1 MRGKTLKNAIIV
13 MMLITASPELKKM
26 FCCQFQSFFRPKV
39 LAQIEIEFL
48 AWSRWKMEPA
58 MKKSLSSRF
67 LAPFLAASKG
77 DSFRELKEVQILFFW
92 KYEKAF
98 SPCDRSQ
105 EKGLW
110 FLFSGAL
117 FHPTSGFFVESASF
131 LQFAINFQFQ
141 LLRIWSYVAFKKYNS
156 FLLWH

>member
-1 MRGKTLKNAIIV
+1 

-26 FCCQFQSFFRPKV
+26 FYCQFQSFFRPKV

-58 MKKSLSSRF
+58 MKK
-67 LAPFLAASKG
+67 AWAAGFWLLFGGFKRWLFFG
-77 DSFRELKEVQILFFW
+77 NYKKFKDFFW

-131 LQFAINFQFQ
+131 LQFAINFQLQ
-141 LLRIWSYVAFKKYNS
+141 LLRIWSYVAFKNTTLSCFGTRRLIKASAQIFYG
-156 FLLWH
+156 

>member
-1 MRGKTLKNAIIV
+1 
-13 MMLITASPELKKM
+13 MMLVSFRSCPILRTLTIIQITFSLCVGKHWKTRSSITASPELKKM

-98 SPCDRSQ
+98 YELAIEVEKRPFNSYLAERYFTRLQVSLLSQHLFYSSP
-105 EKGLW
+105 
-110 FLFSGAL
+110 
-117 FHPTSGFFVESASF
+117 
-131 LQFAINFQFQ
+131 
-141 LLRIWSYVAFKKYNS
+141 
-156 FLLWH
+156 